1 LHALSSAQA
10 ARREKTL
17 LAALLLSMWAPLTTG
32 LAVLL
37 SNSTTQLAD
46 FIRRTVE
53 LAALFISWL
62 VFRRLRREP
71 AATPEAT
78 ARLERLAAF
87 SVAAALV
94 GSGVA
99 MLALALSRIHSFE
112 PGGNVYPGLV
122 IATLGLITNT
132 WFWWRYR
139 AFDREQNS
147 PIIGAQRRLYSAKAL
162 VDLCVIAALT
172 MVALDPLHPCTRPVD
187 VSGSVAI
194 AIYLLWSGVRTLRSA
209 PAGRSATISPL

>member
-1 LHALSSAQA
+1 MHALSSAQA

-37 SNSTTQLAD
+37 SNSSTQLAD
-46 FIRRTVE
+46 FIRRSVE

-62 VFRRLRREP
+62 VFRRLRHDP
-71 AATPEAT
+71 AATPAAT
-78 ARLERLAAF
+78 ARLERLAAL
-87 SVAAALV
+87 SVAAALG
-94 GSGVA
+94 GSGF
-99 MLALALSRIHSFE
+99 ALLIVALSRIHAFD

-147 PIIGAQRRLYSAKAL
+147 PIIAAQRRLYSAKAL

-172 MVALDPLHPCTRPVD
+172 MVAVNPLHPITRLVD
-187 VSGSVAI
+187 LSGSVVVA
-194 AIYLLWSGVRTLRSA
+194 AYLLWSGLRIIPA
-209 PAGRSATISPL
+209 PPPPDAASTSPP